1 MNRQLECKDI
11 SGLIALYHYGELG
24 ADESALVSEHLRGC
38 GRCRAELAETGR
50 VLGAIRPET
59 PAASESAI
67 LAEKVMTRITVR
79 RSPLVRLAPVFAAL
93 AVILVFMSAQYTG
106 RLNNEPSAPP
116 AGQAVAGNSDRE
128 LFENMDVLANMDI
141 LDNMDTIE
149 EMEEL

>member
-11 SGLIALYHYGELG
+11 SALIALYHYGELG
-24 ADESALVSEHLRGC
+24 ADETSLVSGHLRGC

-50 VLGAIRPET
+50 VLGAIGRVT

-67 LAEKVMTRITVR
+67 LAERVMARITVR
-79 RSPLVRLAPVFAAL
+79 RSPLVRFAPVFASL
-93 AVILVFMSAQYTG
+93 AVILVFMSVQYTG
-106 RLNNEPSAPP
+106 RLNTGPKPQP
-116 AGQAVAGNSDRE
+116 ATRMAAADSDRE
-128 LFENMDVLANMDI
+128 LLENMDVLANLDM